1 MATTPICNPHICMVL
16 LGTVRYFGVLCGTEI
31 YWGIREGGGTGGY
44 CGYCRV
50 LEVLWGTVGYWGYL
64 GVIGGTG
71 GYSGGIAGTV
81 RYCG

>member
-1 MATTPICNPHICMVL
+1 MLWGTGIC
-16 LGTVRYFGVLCGTEI
+16 
-31 YWGIREGGGTGGY
+31 WGMREGGGTG
-44 CGYCRV
+44 GYCRV

>member
-1 MATTPICNPHICMVL
+1 ML
-16 LGTVRYFGVLCGTEI
+16 WGTGI
-31 YWGIREGGGTGGY
+31 YWGMREGGSNG
-44 CGYCRV
+44 GYCRV

-64 GVIGGTG
+64 GVIGGNG